1 MATPLGKYK
10 KVKLELKMKALDAII
25 LDVWKPPGMSRW
37 CMHGDDDHL
46 AWKRPVFL
54 EACRGLRTVGGLI
67 ASGLPFNIFD
77 RHSLWSFLYLVS
89 YLTSQTRDQIKGMDS
104 KIVTVDQFA
113 MVMASI
119 QEAIASLSRMIDGQ
133 QVSPQDGAQ
142 YDPTVPPPPP
152 PSQSAPQAIPFTLHS
167 QTEVAP
173 PSVTV
178 PTPTSEDPHARMD
191 RLEQRLRMP
200 KIERYIGIGC
210 PHIHLRLYS
219 MIMRAHGL
227 DEAKT
232 IMIFPMSL
240 SGAAQRWFASL
251 DVSHRRT
258 WDDLAQEFLRQHAFN
273 TVIDVSRKELKALR
287 QRPEESVTSFIPRW
301 RKKISQALYNIEKGI
316 ARGLWSESSLSDSNG
331 KKPLGG
337 QRSGDVSAISSIGL
351 RPPRCYQTTYVP
363 PALALPHHT
372 AQGIK
377 RPFVSYSATTQP
389 CYVAQFVVRPTTS
402 YPKPRAQ
409 QTSAPFALRTQRQF
423 SQLGMSLSQALRKLT
438 ETELLTALTP
448 RPPPQP
454 IPPQFR
460 MDLHYAYHQG
470 PGHETD
476 RCTALRHA
484 I

>member
-1 MATPLGKYK
+1 M
-10 KVKLELKMKALDAII
+10 
-25 LDVWKPPGMSRW
+25 
-37 CMHGDDDHL
+37 
-46 AWKRPVFL
+46 
-54 EACRGLRTVGGLI
+54 
-67 ASGLPFNIFD
+67 
-77 RHSLWSFLYLVS
+77 
-89 YLTSQTRDQIKGMDS
+89 
-104 KIVTVDQFA
+104 
-113 MVMASI
+113 
-119 QEAIASLSRMIDGQ
+119 
-133 QVSPQDGAQ
+133 
-142 YDPTVPPPPP
+142 
-152 PSQSAPQAIPFTLHS
+152 
-167 QTEVAP
+167 
-173 PSVTV
+173 
-178 PTPTSEDPHARMD
+178 
-191 RLEQRLRMP
+191 
-200 KIERYIGIGC
+200 
-210 PHIHLRLYS
+210 
-219 MIMRAHGL
+219 
-227 DEAKT
+227 
-232 IMIFPMSL
+232 
-240 SGAAQRWFASL
+240 
-251 DVSHRRT
+251 
-258 WDDLAQEFLRQHAFN
+258 
-273 TVIDVSRKELKALR
+273 
-287 QRPEESVTSFIPRW
+287 
-301 RKKISQALYNIEKGI
+301 YNIEKGI

-337 QRSGDVSAISSIGL
+337 QRSGDVSAISSIGF
-351 RPPRCYQTTYVP
+351 RPPRCYQTVRQISGLYYPLSPYVQYRPRALSLSYDQTYVP